1 MSKLDLS
8 NKNISD
14 KDDIFSNIKNPENL
28 LFIDLS
34 NNNLS
39 FLPKNLSIFKN
50 LQYLDLRDNSFV
62 DYQNIGLSL
71 STIPN
76 LEILKIDLSTQ
87 ENAYFILSQLPNLK
101 FLNDKPIND
110 DNINIIQEN
119 KKEDCISLK
128 DEIPNFNSITHR
140 IVNKLRE
147 KNQSSELFY
156 SEFQKSLKE
165 QIENINNLNNEIPNY
180 VYSAYVYKS
189 KLEIYYYLQNKC
201 INMLSGKDDFDIIN
215 ILKDIHNIVK
225 DIYNDTIILIEKIK
239 PKFDEIIIGYENT
252 LKEKDV
258 QNEELN
264 NNLKQSQLELSL
276 KDNYIKEILEENKSL
291 ITELKDYQNNK
302 NNTSNKNRF
311 LNLNSNSE
319 ENLIS
324 KKFKDKKII
333 KNKNLK
339 KYCSKEQNKKINFEN
354 EKEFTPQISYQN
366 SSSNLSPKKFYKDN
380 KKVVLQ
386 NKRNLTLKSLLEII
400 NDIYISKFQR
410 DKQLYSNHQ
419 QKETLEQ
426 HMYSYLN
433 NKYGLK
439 NLISEYGSA
448 IINGIKKY
456 SKENSEV
463 CLFGKVLRN
472 ELEEEEILIISKLKN
487 SISDFLYFFFQKKF
501 PFKNKKDIDEMV
513 NKIKS
518 SSLNEELWMN
528 IISFI
533 YSSNENDLMSI
544 NEIIQKYIYKNNLSD
559 NTIPYDKFIQILIK
573 FQIRVRDNYLKN
585 FNYYFKKIDENKDG
599 ILSEDELIK
608 LIEIMNIYE
617 KEEFEEQIQNMIKE
631 LDPYQNGIYIYS
643 DIINYLSKEMLEE
656 ENPDSGE
663 FILISLLDKI
673 SIQSVV

>member
-62 DYQNIGLSL
+62 NYQNIGLSL

-101 FLNDKPIND
+101 ILNDKPIND

-165 QIENINNLNNEIPNY
+165 QIEKINNLNNEIPNY

-258 QNEELN
+258 KNEELN
-264 NNLKQSQLELSL
+264 DNLKQSQLELSL

-311 LNLNSNSE
+311 LNLNSE
-319 ENLIS
+319 ENLICQ
-324 KKFKDKKII
+324 KFKDKKII

-339 KYCSKEQNKKINFEN
+339 KYCTKEQNKKINFEN

-472 ELEEEEILIISKLKN
+472 ELEEEEILIVSKLKN

-544 NEIIQKYIYKNNLSD
+544 H
-559 NTIPYDKFIQILIK
+559 F
-573 FQIRVRDNYLKN
+573 
-585 FNYYFKKIDENKDG
+585 
-599 ILSEDELIK
+599 
-608 LIEIMNIYE
+608 
-617 KEEFEEQIQNMIKE
+617 
-631 LDPYQNGIYIYS
+631 
-643 DIINYLSKEMLEE
+643 
-656 ENPDSGE
+656 
-663 FILISLLDKI
+663 
-673 SIQSVV
+673 

>member
-1 MSKLDLS
+1 
-8 NKNISD
+8 
-14 KDDIFSNIKNPENL
+14 
-28 LFIDLS
+28 
-34 NNNLS
+34 
-39 FLPKNLSIFKN
+39 
-50 LQYLDLRDNSFV
+50 
-62 DYQNIGLSL
+62 
-71 STIPN
+71 
-76 LEILKIDLSTQ
+76 
-87 ENAYFILSQLPNLK
+87 
-101 FLNDKPIND
+101 
-110 DNINIIQEN
+110 
-119 KKEDCISLK
+119 
-128 DEIPNFNSITHR
+128 
-140 IVNKLRE
+140 
-147 KNQSSELFY
+147 
-156 SEFQKSLKE
+156 
-165 QIENINNLNNEIPNY
+165 
-180 VYSAYVYKS
+180 
-189 KLEIYYYLQNKC
+189 
-201 INMLSGKDDFDIIN
+201 MLSGKDDFDIIN

-239 PKFDEIIIGYENT
+239 PKFDEIIIGYQNT

-258 QNEELN
+258 KNEELN

-319 ENLIS
+319 ENLICQ
-324 KKFKDKKII
+324 KFKDKKII

-339 KYCSKEQNKKINFEN
+339 KYCSKEQNKQINFEN

-386 NKRNLTLKSLLEII
+386 KKRNLTLKSLLEII

-533 YSSNENDLMSI
+533 YSS
-544 NEIIQKYIYKNNLSD
+544 
-559 NTIPYDKFIQILIK
+559 KFI
-573 FQIRVRDNYLKN
+573 FSN
-585 FNYYFKKIDENKDG
+585 
-599 ILSEDELIK
+599 
-608 LIEIMNIYE
+608 
-617 KEEFEEQIQNMIKE
+617 
-631 LDPYQNGIYIYS
+631 
-643 DIINYLSKEMLEE
+643 
-656 ENPDSGE
+656 
-663 FILISLLDKI
+663 
-673 SIQSVV
+673 